1 MDADAHLKKR
11 RIIMCMLN
19 YIGEGE
25 GMLFHTSYKN
35 TEGKICWFYISKN
48 RKPEFE
54 KQRVIIMV

>member
-25 GMLFHTSYKN
+25 GMLFHISYKN
-35 TEGKICWFYISKN
+35 TENKENLNLKSRG
-48 RKPEFE
+48 
-54 KQRVIIMV
+54 